1 MQNLVLA
8 PRRKSVSVLL
18 VQHAGRSGNAR
29 GTSRHEDVLDT
40 VISLKRPD
48 DYGGAPVQ
56 RVTRKRDTGP
66 RHLDWRVVSH
76 GAVPRVG
83 IVTAS
88 SPHADHPTT
97 PTPPCRHAGAA
108 RRALA
113 FWRALLVRTDDAASP
128 GSPARPLRQKRRR
141 RA

>member
-18 VQHAGRSGNAR
+18 VQHAGRSGNAH

-40 VISLKRPD
+40 MISLKRPD

-83 IVTAS
+83 DGIVA
-88 SPHADHPTT
+88 
-97 PTPPCRHAGAA
+97 PCRSSHN
-108 RRALA
+108 
-113 FWRALLVRTDDAASP
+113 TDAAMPSRRSCAACP
-128 GSPARPLRQKRRR
+128 CLLAGPARPHR
-141 RA
+141 